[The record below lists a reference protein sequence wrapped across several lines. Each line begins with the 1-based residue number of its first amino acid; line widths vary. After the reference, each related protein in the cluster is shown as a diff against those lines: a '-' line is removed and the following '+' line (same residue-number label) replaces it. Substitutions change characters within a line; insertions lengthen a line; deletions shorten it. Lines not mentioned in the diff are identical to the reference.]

1 MNPLHQI
8 SDPWKSVQPASV
20 DNELICNV
28 NYIKH
33 PPRQHLCVSV
43 FNLKR
48 LSLKMSFSIKSLDS
62 IYISCIRVNLCL
74 TQSINHCQECC
85 VCTSPLPP
93 LPSPPPPILAH
104 AMFKKAPLDTAYK
117 RYSSWFSGQRLTSG
131 EGTPA
136 QRGVQCGRLAGR
148 WRKGRKGSPSQ
159 LLLAALEGS
168 PKERC
173 PFSWWLLS
181 NMCLLGHWRSLWLNG
196 TRGWGLLPVHSNTAL

>member
-74 TQSINHCQECC
+74 TQSINHCQGVLCLYLSSFP
-85 VCTSPLPP
+85 T
-93 LPSPPPPILAH
+93 PSPHAPILPH
-104 AMFKKAPLDTAYK
+104 AMFKNTSLDTAYEQLPVLQP
-117 RYSSWFSGQRLTSG
+117 SISGG
-131 EGTPA
+131 GGTPA
-136 QRGVQCGRLAGR
+136 LRGGQHGQSVGR
-148 WRKGRKGSPSQ
+148 WKKGRKGSPAR
-159 LLLAALEGS
+159 LLPAAREGF

-173 PFSWWLLS
+173 PLSWYLHSNIWLLD
-181 NMCLLGHWRSLWLNG
+181 H
-196 TRGWGLLPVHSNTAL
+196 

>member
-74 TQSINHCQECC
+74 TQSINHCQGVLCLYLSS
-85 VCTSPLPP
+85 SPTP
-93 LPSPPPPILAH
+93 LPSPPPPILAQQCS
-104 AMFKKAPLDTAYK
+104 KRQLWIPPINGVVPSSPGRGWPLEK
-117 RYSSWFSGQRLTSG
+117 
-131 EGTPA
+131 EP
-136 QRGVQCGRLAGR
+136 
-148 WRKGRKGSPSQ
+148 Q
-159 LLLAALEGS
+159 L
-168 PKERC
+168 ERC
-173 PFSWWLLS
+173 AVWALS
-181 NMCLLGHWRSLWLNG
+181 R
-196 TRGWGLLPVHSNTAL
+196 